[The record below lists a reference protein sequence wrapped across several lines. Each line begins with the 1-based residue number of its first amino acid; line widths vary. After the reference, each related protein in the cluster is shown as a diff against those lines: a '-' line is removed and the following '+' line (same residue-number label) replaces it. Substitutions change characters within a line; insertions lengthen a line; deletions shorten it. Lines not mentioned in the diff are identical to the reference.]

1 MGTHVDVLGNADE
14 QDTGGRAEA
23 LAGGDGLWPTK
34 CSLTASTI
42 QMDPLLASTTETID
56 NFSDISVP
64 VEGRFEERL
73 MNVQE
78 VLAFRPGAVIPM
90 HRAAGETLRVY
101 VDNVLLA
108 SAEVIVIEDHLALR
122 ITEFE
127 RLDA

>member
-1 MGTHVDVLGNADE
+1 MHISKFLSAAIGAAIVFAASASAMAQQKLLPAQSEIVFVSKQMG
-14 QDTGGRAEA
+14 
-23 LAGGDGLWPTK
+23 
-34 CSLTASTI
+34 
-42 QMDPLLASTTETID
+42 
-56 NFSDISVP
+56 VP

-73 MNVQE
+73 MNVRD
-78 VLAFRPGAVIPM
+78 VLAVHPGVVIPL

-101 VDNVLLA
+101 VGNVHIA